1 MKKSI
6 FKLFKRTTVSTHS
19 QIAEHLLRRTGD
31 IIA

>member
-6 FKLFKRTTVSTHS
+6 FNIFKRATVSTHS

-31 IIA
+31 VIA